1 LAVLTLIVSSYLIGC
16 NSATFAPLRIRST
29 YDAAAGGARGMPT
42 YRSARGRASA
52 SAPACPFTSS
62 RGEVPF
68 LSRTAHRCAVVP
80 TAVRKVGYSSE
91 RLCAV
96 DFGASCGS
104 ALAGVPASVLGE
116 LRLSKVLLRAGYC
129 AAGCGGAFAR
139 RRSSTLLLPEQLASS
154 APKMDTTRMRIMT
167 LSRGNRS
174 ITVREVN
181 CDYIMWPSPQS
192 WPRGT
197 ICGLG
202 VLAPVAPRGFEIFF
216 DPPGLWKASR
226 LAALRGL

>member
-1 LAVLTLIVSSYLIGC
+1 MAPAVCLPTVRHGAARLRRR
-16 NSATFAPLRIRST
+16 PLRA
-29 YDAAAGGARGMPT
+29 Y
-42 YRSARGRASA
+42 
-52 SAPACPFTSS
+52 PFTSS

-139 RRSSTLLLPEQLASS
+139 RRPSTLLLPEQLASS

-174 ITVREVN
+174 ITVREVK
-181 CDYIMWPSPQS
+181 CDYIMWHSPQS

-197 ICGLG
+197 ICGL
-202 VLAPVAPRGFEIFF
+202 
-216 DPPGLWKASR
+216 
-226 LAALRGL
+226 RGLGPGRLSGV